1 MSTLQTWLTSGGLVA
16 LGAVIGAVLGGV
28 ITNWLGDRRDRRRY
42 AHEQTM
48 AAQAQRHEQAMAVE
62 ARRQERLERTYHEL
76 LGYLKH
82 HADWALAVRPLIGP
96 VEVPP
101 ELTREE
107 VRRVEAL
114 VEAHGSL
121 EVRALMR
128 EWRVRAGR
136 IAEAD
141 AIIGRVERSRRPT
154 QGLVDK
160 ADEEQ
165 EALKAY
171 RDAMF
176 DAAEAIRERVRQ
188 ELAGE
193 A

>member
-82 HADWALAVRPLIGP
+82 HADWALAVRPLTGP

-114 VEAHGSL
+114 
-121 EVRALMR
+121 
-128 EWRVRAGR
+128 
-136 IAEAD
+136 
-141 AIIGRVERSRRPT
+141 
-154 QGLVDK
+154 
-160 ADEEQ
+160 
-165 EALKAY
+165 KAY
-171 RDAMF
+171 RDAMV